1 MNARQGGVILHC
13 AETIKG
19 GIATYLNDL
28 VPLQVRDFG
37 AERIVL
43 VMPASQ
49 ISELNVPEGV
59 LVVGFNDS
67 GGRPGNAFRLAI
79 KVLQT
84 AIGRGGAAVVHV
96 HSTFAGVT
104 VRLAMLL
111 LRWKGP
117 RIIYCAHGWMFD
129 RPMSALALFGAK
141 LVERWLSVVTHVVI
155 CISAHDFSLARRAG
169 IKSGKLRIVLN
180 GVASDGPA
188 PLDFLPDWKVGRMR
202 VLFVGRFDK
211 QKGIDILFDAL
222 KLIESDVHAFIAGG
236 AVLADEG
243 LPDPPQCANF
253 LGWVSPE
260 VLEVYRLS
268 ADVMIIPSRW
278 EGFGLVAVEAMRA
291 GLAVIASRTGGLK
304 EIVEDGVTGVLF
316 EPGSVS
322 ELAEAIRS
330 RDSLAWREMG
340 FAARSR
346 FEERFTMERVHSE
359 IRNAYGL

>member
-1 MNARQGGVILHC
+1 MNPRQGGVVLHC

-37 AERIVL
+37 TERIVL
-43 VMPASQ
+43 VVPASQ

-59 LVVGFNDS
+59 LIVGFNDS
-67 GGRPGNAFRLAI
+67 GGRPGNALRLAI

-84 AIGRGGAAVVHV
+84 AVGRGIPAVVHV

-111 LRWKGP
+111 FRWNGP
-117 RIIYCAHGWMFD
+117 RIVYCAHGWLFD
-129 RPMSALALFGAK
+129 RPMSNLALFGAK
-141 LVERWLSVVTHVVI
+141 LVERWLSIVTHVVV
-155 CISAHDFSLARRAG
+155 CISAHDLALARGVG
-169 IKSGKLRIVLN
+169 INNSKLRIILN
-180 GVASDGPA
+180 GVASNGPA
-188 PLDFLPDWKVGRMR
+188 PLDFSPEWKAGRMR
-202 VLFVGRFDK
+202 VLFVGRFDR

-222 KLIESDVHAFIAGG
+222 KLIEGDVHAFIAGG

-243 LPDPPQCANF
+243 LPDPPRCASF

-260 VLEVYRLS
+260 VLEVYRRS

-316 EPGSVS
+316 EPGSAS
-322 ELAEAIRS
+322 ELAKAICS
-330 RDSLAWREMG
+330 RDSLAWRNMG
-340 FAARSR
+340 SAARSR

-359 IRNAYGL
+359 IRDAYGL